1 MEWPEQTVSRLRILW
16 TEGHSTAE
24 IGRRLGLSKNAVV
37 GKAHRLDLEARPS
50 PIKGRVTRGL
60 APPSIPRPKVTLPP
74 LPSDAPPAKCDRK
87 AQLWQDRI
95 ANQIAAI
102 WKEPA
107 PASVQPLVVPPPPP
121 AQAPIAFTPRT
132 APCCWPMGHPKD
144 NSFRFCDGPALR
156 GRPYCGEHSKIA
168 YIRVRDRREDAA

>member
-1 MEWPEQTVSRLRILW
+1 MEWPEQTISRLRILW

-24 IGRRLGLSKNAVV
+24 IGRRLGLSKNSVV

-60 APPSIPRPKVTLPP
+60 APPSIPRLKVTLPP
-74 LPSDAPPAKCDRK
+74 LPSDAPLPVVRPR
-87 AQLWQDRI
+87 LM
-95 ANQIAAI
+95 
-102 WKEPA
+102 A
-107 PASVQPLVVPPPPP
+107 PPPPPP
-121 AQAPIAFTPRT
+121 APIQFRPRT

-156 GRPYCGEHSKIA
+156 GKPYCGEHSKIA